1 MIIMS
6 YIAIYNTTDEEWDLY
21 KLNRETRNPTGD
33 RVLGGEVSISC
44 LIDVAEGYGIPAE
57 AILGKARDVNVPC
70 FE

>member
-1 MIIMS
+1 MS

-21 KLNRETRNPTGD
+21 KLNRETRNPIGG

-44 LIDVAEGYGIPAE
+44 LIDAAEDYGIPQE
-57 AILGKARDVNVPC
+57 AILGKARDVDVPC